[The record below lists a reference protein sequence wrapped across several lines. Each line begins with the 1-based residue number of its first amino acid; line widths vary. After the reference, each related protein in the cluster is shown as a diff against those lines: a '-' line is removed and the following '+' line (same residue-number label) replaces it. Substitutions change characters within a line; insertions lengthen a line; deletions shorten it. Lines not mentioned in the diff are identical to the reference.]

1 MFLKSKFRPLIDR
14 LQRARAKTPLIS
26 PLRIERKNEILY
38 LPKMLAEPYPKINLI
53 IIGAQKSGTT
63 TLYKYLAAQHQIHMS
78 YPIKE
83 PGYFCDLDFI
93 QQFFESHGGYHIDS
107 REQLYRRLM
116 LKGYAGQAIFGEAST
131 YYTYGE
137 RSRLQQI
144 PQRILQYGGSNVKL
158 IYIMR
163 DPAERMRSHYLHII
177 RNSNTSGDYSKVFNE
192 VKDIMVKTS
201 CYHYQLQPYVETF
214 GRDNLLLLEFDEL
227 RNNRPAMI
235 RKLKDFLKLPL
246 SDNVNLLSATNVGS
260 NRRQF
265 DPDALQLK
273 PETEAWLQDVFAE
286 DTRLLRRDYGLEPSW
301 FKEK

>member
-1 MFLKSKFRPLIDR
+1 MFLKSTIQPLINKLR
-14 LQRARAKTPLIS
+14 RARAKSPLIS
-26 PLRIERKNEILY
+26 LLRIERKNEMLY

-63 TLYKYLAAQHQIHMS
+63 TLYKYLAAQPQIHMS
-78 YPIKE
+78 NPIKE
-83 PGYFCDLDFI
+83 PGYFCDMKFI
-93 QQFFESHGGYHIDS
+93 QHFFQAHGEYKIDS
-107 REQLYRRLM
+107 REQVYRRFM

-144 PQRILQYGGSNVKL
+144 PQRILQECGPDVKL

-177 RNSNTSGDYSKVFNE
+177 RNSNTSGDYKKVFNE
-192 VKDIMVKTS
+192 VKDIMIKTS
-201 CYHYQLQPYVETF
+201 CYHYQLQPYAETF

-227 RNNRPAMI
+227 RNNRPALI
-235 RKLKDFLKLPL
+235 RKLKDFLQLPL
-246 SDNVNLLSATNVGS
+246 SDNVKLLSAANVGS

-286 DTRLLRRDYGLEPSW
+286 DTRLLRRDYGLEPGW